1 MADEQAKQNT
11 PQPLVDPAFVGIPV
25 ESGGTTGVAPA
36 VASHPKSIFRIGED
50 KIFVIKKY
58 LQLVW
63 DVYCKANDGGR
74 LLNITEMMDNI
85 FSLFT
90 TSQLRGG
97 DIYWKEHACSN
108 LRELTYKLSREN
120 FSEALVCI
128 DLTNQDVIN
137 DFNVFEEI
145 RGDCLHNC
153 AHFRTQACIDNA
165 RKYLKVQNDNTVT
178 DDQVFDEIV
187 TLYLLAI
194 FSVFSRCKKT

>member
-25 ESGGTTGVAPA
+25 QSGGSTGIAPA

-50 KIFVIKKY
+50 NIFVIKKY

-74 LLNITEMMDNI
+74 LLNITDMMDNI

-97 DIYWKEHACSN
+97 DVYWREHASAN
-108 LRELTYKLSREN
+108 LRELTDDLSRDN
-120 FSEALVCI
+120 FSEAFVCI
-128 DLTNQDVIN
+128 DPTNRDVAN
-137 DFNVFEEI
+137 DFKIIEEI
-145 RGDCLHNC
+145 RSKCLHNC

-165 RKYLKVQNDNTVT
+165 REYLGLQSDTTKT
-178 DDQVFDEIV
+178 DDQIFDEIV
-187 TLYLLAI
+187 TLYLASLLSI
-194 FSVFSRCKKT
+194 FSRCKKT